1 MTIDEVNAC
10 LPGCVQL
17 TEYTYHQLSL
27 YLDEMLQW
35 NKKINLTAIK
45 DKNLCWQ
52 KHIIDSLLLGEFID
66 EDKKLLDVGS
76 GAGFPSIPLK
86 VVFPGLKITSVDTV
100 GKKIKFQKHCVRK
113 FDLKEFVP
121 LSLRI
126 EQLEESTS
134 ELFEQVTSRAFS
146 SLQQFCQLCSQ
157 YVTVGGK
164 LIAMKGADYQREI
177 DEAEPVLL
185 QLGLTIINVDTRE
198 LLPGKE
204 MRAFVTIERKV

>member
-17 TEYTYHQLSL
+17 TEYKYHLLSL

-100 GKKIKFQKHCVRK
+100 GKKLNFKNIVSENLILKNLSHCHC
-113 FDLKEFVP
+113 E
-121 LSLRI
+121 
-126 EQLEESTS
+126 
-134 ELFEQVTSRAFS
+134 
-146 SLQQFCQLCSQ
+146 
-157 YVTVGGK
+157 
-164 LIAMKGADYQREI
+164 
-177 DEAEPVLL
+177 
-185 QLGLTIINVDTRE
+185 
-198 LLPGKE
+198 
-204 MRAFVTIERKV
+204 